1 MSCNLPKF
9 IVDFML
15 GKLARNLRL
24 LGLDTVYIRH
34 LNRKDILTR
43 SLEEE
48 RILLTRCHN
57 FPKRSDIYVI
67 ETDNPLG
74 QTKEVV
80 KVFKLSPN
88 PFTRCAVCN
97 LPIEKVN
104 KEDIKEKVPPFVF
117 KTQNEFARCA
127 GCGRIYWK
135 GTHYE
140 NISKM
145 IDELMKEEG

>member
-1 MSCNLPKF
+1 MCTSPNSPRF

-24 LGLDTVYIRH
+24 LGFDTVYIRH

-43 SLEEE
+43 TLEGG
-48 RILLTRCHN
+48 RILLTRAHS
-57 FPKRSDIYVI
+57 FPRRSDIYII
-67 ETDNPLG
+67 ETDEPLE
-74 QTKEVV
+74 QTREVV
-80 KVFKLSPN
+80 KVFNLSPR

-104 KEDIKEKVPPFVF
+104 KEDVKEKVPPHVF
-117 KTQNEFARCA
+117 KTQNEFGRCKE
-127 GCGRIYWK
+127 CGRIYWK

-140 NISKM
+140 HISEM
-145 IDELMKEEG
+145 IGKVMG